1 MNSGGEQAGMPWD
14 ATRIPELCTHRAEWL
29 RGKGQASDVVMSSRV
44 RLARNLDGFRF
55 MPRAERGERE
65 RVLGLC
71 KAAILDAN
79 LAPRMLWVD
88 LHTTGKAERSLLVE
102 RQLISRPHARGKL
115 STGTGGV
122 DEPRGVAVGLPD
134 EQFSI
139 MVNEEDH
146 LRIQAMRCGL
156 CLGEAWQ
163 HADAID
169 DELDKRLGYA
179 FSDRFGYLT
188 ACPTNVG
195 TGARFSVM
203 LHLPA
208 LKLTNEIEKV
218 RHAAEDM
225 GLAVRGFYGEGSEAF
240 GDFFQLSNQ
249 VTLGRSESELLATM
263 QRDIV
268 PKVVEYERRARDVL
282 LSTRRRSTEDQVFR
296 AVAMLRAAR
305 LLTVEEA
312 MNALSRARL
321 GVQLGLVDDIEA
333 DAIAWLILRV
343 QTSHLELMHPDAS
356 DPAGRNGARADLVRE
371 TLTGPTGRA

>member
-1 MNSGGEQAGMPWD
+1 MNGGGEQAGMPWD
-14 ATRIPELCTHRAEWL
+14 ATRIPELCVRRAEWL
-29 RGKGQASDVVMSSRV
+29 RGEGEASDVVMSSRV
-44 RLARNLDGFRF
+44 RLARNLDGVKF
-55 MPRAERGERE
+55 MPRAERGERD

-71 KAAILDAN
+71 KAAILDSE
-79 LAPRMLWVD
+79 LSPRMLWVD
-88 LHTTGKAERSLLVE
+88 LHTTGKAERQLLVE

-115 STGTGGV
+115 STGSGGTE
-122 DEPRGVAVGLPD
+122 EPRGVAVGLPE
-134 EQFSI
+134 EQFAI

-146 LRIQAMRCGL
+146 LRIQAMQSGL

-179 FSDRFGYLT
+179 FSERFGYLT
-188 ACPTNVG
+188 ACLTNLG

-208 LKLTNEIEKV
+208 LKMTGEIEKV

-225 GLAVRGFYGEGSEAF
+225 GLVVRGFYGEGSEAF

-249 VTLGRSESELLATM
+249 VTLGKSEAELLGVM

-282 LSTRRRSTEDQVFR
+282 LANRRRMTEDQVYR
-296 AVAMLRAAR
+296 AVAMLQSAR

-312 MNALSRARL
+312 MNGLSRARL
-321 GVQLGLVDDIEA
+321 GLQVGLVHGIDPE
-333 DAIAWLILRV
+333 AIAWLILRI
-343 QTSHLELMHPDAS
+343 QTAHLELMHPDAA
-356 DPAGRNGARADLVRE
+356 DPGARNAARADLVRS
-371 TLTGPTGRA
+371 TITGSTGS

>member
-1 MNSGGEQAGMPWD
+1 LNGGGDSGGVPWD
-14 ATRIPELCTHRAEWL
+14 ATRIPELCARRAEWL
-29 RGKGQASDVVMSSRV
+29 RGEGHSSDVVMSSRV
-44 RLARNLDGFRF
+44 RLARNLDGIRF
-55 MPRAERGERE
+55 MTRADRGDRE

-71 KAAILDAN
+71 KAAILGSD
-79 LAPRMLWVD
+79 LAPRLLWVD
-88 LHTTGKAERSLLVE
+88 LHATGKAERQLLVE

-115 STGTGGV
+115 STGAGGV

-134 EQFSI
+134 EQFAV

-146 LRIQAMRCGL
+146 LRIQAMRSGL

-179 FSDRFGYLT
+179 FSERFGYLT

-208 LKLTNEIEKV
+208 LKLTGEIEKV
-218 RHAAEDM
+218 RHAAQDM
-225 GLAVRGFYGEGSEAF
+225 GLVVRGFYGEGSEAF

-249 VTLGRSESELLATM
+249 VTLGRSETELLSTM
-263 QRDIV
+263 QREIV

-282 LSTRRRSTEDQVFR
+282 LSTRRRITEDQVYR
-296 AVAMLRAAR
+296 SVAMLKSAR
-305 LLTVEEA
+305 LVTVEEA

-321 GVQLGLVDDIEA
+321 GVQLGLVEGLDPEA
-333 DAIAWLILRV
+333 ISWLILRI
-343 QTSHLELMHPDAS
+343 QNAHLELMHPDAV
-356 DPAGRNGARADLVRE
+356 DPAARNGARADLVRA
-371 TLTGPTGRA
+371 TITGRTDG

>member
-1 MNSGGEQAGMPWD
+1 
-14 ATRIPELCTHRAEWL
+14 
-29 RGKGQASDVVMSSRV
+29 
-44 RLARNLDGFRF
+44 
-55 MPRAERGERE
+55 
-65 RVLGLC
+65 
-71 KAAILDAN
+71 
-79 LAPRMLWVD
+79 MLWVD
-88 LHTTGKAERSLLVE
+88 LHATGKAERQLLVE

-115 STGTGGV
+115 STGLGGV

-134 EQFSI
+134 EQFAM

-146 LRIQAMRCGL
+146 LRIQAMRSGL

-179 FSDRFGYLT
+179 FSERFGYLT

-208 LKLTNEIEKV
+208 LKLTGEIEKV
-218 RHAAEDM
+218 RHAAQDM
-225 GLAVRGFYGEGSEAF
+225 GLVVRGFYGEGSEAF

-249 VTLGRSESELLATM
+249 VTLGRSETELLSTM
-263 QRDIV
+263 QREIV

-282 LSTRRRSTEDQVFR
+282 LSTRRRITEDQVYR
-296 AVAMLRAAR
+296 SVAMLRSAR
-305 LLTVEEA
+305 LVTVEEA

-321 GVQLGLVDDIEA
+321 GVQLGLVEGLDPEA
-333 DAIAWLILRV
+333 ISWLILRI
-343 QTSHLELMHPDAS
+343 QNAHLELMHPDAV
-356 DPAGRNGARADLVRE
+356 DPAARNGARADLVRA
-371 TLTGPTGRA
+371 TIMGRTDG

>member
-1 MNSGGEQAGMPWD
+1 MNRSGEHGGAPWD
-14 ATRIPELCTHRAEWL
+14 ATRIPELCARRAEWL
-29 RGKGQASDVVMSSRV
+29 RGEGQAADVVMSSRV
-44 RLARNLDGFRF
+44 RLARNIDGIRF
-55 MPRAERGERE
+55 MPRADRAERE
-65 RVLGLC
+65 RVLRSC
-71 KAAILDAN
+71 RAAILDSG
-79 LAPRMLWVD
+79 LSPRMLWVD
-88 LHTTGKAERSLLVE
+88 LHLTGKAERSLLVE

-122 DEPRGVAVGLPD
+122 DEPRGVAVGLPG

-146 LRIQAMRCGL
+146 LRIQAMRSGL
-156 CLGEAWQ
+156 GLAEAWQ

-169 DELDKRLGYA
+169 DELDRRLGYA
-179 FSDRFGYLT
+179 FGERYGYLT

-203 LHLPA
+203 LHMPA
-208 LKLTNEIEKV
+208 LKLTGELEKV

-249 VTLGRSESELLATM
+249 VTLGRSEVELLAIM
-263 QRDIV
+263 QREIV

-282 LSTRRRSTEDQVFR
+282 LNTRRRSTEDQVYR
-296 AVAMLRAAR
+296 AVAMLRSAR

-312 MNALSRARL
+312 MNGLSKARL
-321 GVQLGLVDDIEA
+321 GVQLGLVDDIDA
-333 DAIAWLILRV
+333 DGLSWLVLRV
-343 QTSHLELMHPDAS
+343 QNAHLGLAVAHAT
-356 DPAGRNGARADLVRE
+356 DPATRNGARADLVRATIASTSE
-371 TLTGPTGRA
+371 S

>member
-1 MNSGGEQAGMPWD
+1 MCG
-14 ATRIPELCTHRAEWL
+14 RRAEWL
-29 RGKGQASDVVMSSRV
+29 RGAGQASDVVLSSRV
-44 RLARNLDGFRF
+44 RLARNLDGIRF
-55 MPRAERGERE
+55 MPKVDRAERE
-65 RVLGLC
+65 RVLGLS

-88 LHTTGKAERSLLVE
+88 LHLTGKTERSLLVE

-115 STGTGGV
+115 STGSGGV
-122 DEPRGVAVGLPD
+122 DEARGVAVGLPD

-146 LRIQAMRCGL
+146 LRIQAMRSGL
-156 CLGEAWQ
+156 CLSEAAA

-169 DELDKRLGYA
+169 DALDTRLGYA

-195 TGARFSVM
+195 TGARYSVM

-208 LKLTNEIEKV
+208 LKLTGEIEKV

-240 GDFFQLSNQ
+240 GDFFQISNQ
-249 VTLGRSESELLATM
+249 VTLGRSERELLDVM
-263 QRDIV
+263 QREII

-282 LSTRRRSTEDQVFR
+282 LSTRRRMTEDQVFR
-296 AVAMLRAAR
+296 SVAMLRAAR
-305 LLTVEEA
+305 LITVEEA
-312 MNALSRARL
+312 MNGLSRARL
-321 GVQLGLVDDIEA
+321 GVQLGLIDDVDSEA
-333 DAIAWLILRV
+333 ISWLILNV
-343 QTSHLELMHPDAS
+343 QNAHLDLSSDA
-356 DPAGRNGARADLVRE
+356 PIEAGNRNGARADLVRSA
-371 TLTGPTGRA
+371 LGGAFGG